1 MTEFHCGT
9 RLVKGLAFK
18 FDEENQRIYL
28 CQSFY
33 YDHFRGV
40 REAVRTVLGERMG
53 ECSEVVVSGFNHML
67 DTIMSD
73 MRLMMFSD
81 ECSKALWKSCEN
93 REDARNRMM
102 YLASTLATLANKKMA
117 EMFRAESKI
126 IRACKP
132 ELTGKQSPME
142 LIAIV
147 LESMSSKARKVDEP
161 LVSPIH

>member
-18 FDEENQRIYL
+18 FDSANQRVCL
-28 CQSFY
+28 GQSFY
-33 YDHFRGV
+33 YDHFRCV
-40 REAVRTVLGERMG
+40 REAVRTALGERMG
-53 ECSEVVVSGFNHML
+53 ECSEVVVSGFNRML

-73 MRLMMFSD
+73 MRLLTFSN
-81 ECSKALWKSCEN
+81 ECSKALWSSCES
-93 REDARNRMM
+93 REEAHSRMM
-102 YLASTLATLANKKMA
+102 YIASTLATLANKKMA
-117 EMFRAESKI
+117 EMFRAESEI